1 MLHIFGKK
9 LNFNGWQKWLT
20 LLVLAGIISA
30 CAKQD
35 EVVSLAG
42 NTMGTTYH
50 IKVVKSDSLPELQLL
65 QAEIDIALE
74 AVNDQMSTYRPKSE
88 LSLFNTMP
96 LSQTVEVSAD
106 TITVLKEGFRLYELT
121 GGALDVTLG
130 PLVNLWGFGP
140 DKRPTKI
147 PTDEMIAEAKT
158 KTGIEHV
165 DIIGKKL
172 NKHIPELYIDL
183 SSVAKGFGVDKIA
196 ALLDKYRVSGY
207 MVEIGGEL
215 RVKGVKPGN
224 VPWRVAVEQPSVD
237 ERKVQQIIVPGD
249 MAMATSGDYRNYYE
263 GDGRRYSHLIDP
275 RTGFPIK
282 HKLAS
287 ATVMHPSTMT
297 ADGLATA
304 LMVLGTQASLALA
317 ERENLA
323 IMLIE
328 KQDDGFKVYY
338 SEAFKSFIDEKQ

>member
-1 MLHIFGKK
+1 MLHILAKR
-9 LNFNGWQKWLT
+9 LNVRSMWHGLVLLT
-20 LLVLAGIISA
+20 LALLVGA

-35 EVVSLAG
+35 EVISLAG

-50 IKVVKSDSLPELQLL
+50 IKLVKSPKLPDVQLL

-74 AVNDQMSTYRPKSE
+74 AVNDQMSTYRPNSE
-88 LSLFNTMP
+88 LSRFNAMP
-96 LSQTVEVSAD
+96 LSQTVEVSPD
-106 TITVLKEGFRLYELT
+106 TITVLKEGLRLNQLT
-121 GGALDVTLG
+121 QGALDVTLG
-130 PLVNLWGFGP
+130 PIVNLWGFGP

-147 PTDEMIAEAKT
+147 PTDEMILEAKA
-158 KTGIEHV
+158 KTGIKYVAIE
-165 DIIGKKL
+165 GQKL
-172 NKHIPELYIDL
+172 NKRIPELYIDL

-196 ALLDKYRVSGY
+196 ALLDKYQVTGY

-215 RVKGVKPGN
+215 RVKGVKPEN
-224 VPWRVAVEQPSVD
+224 QPWRVAVEQPSID
-237 ERKVQQIIVPGD
+237 ERKVQQIIAPGD

-263 GDGRRYSHLIDP
+263 GEGRRYSHLIDP
-275 RTGFPIK
+275 RTGYPIN

-287 ATVMHPSTMT
+287 ATVMHPSAMT

-304 LMVLGTQASLALA
+304 MMVMGTEASLALA

-328 KQDDGFKVYY
+328 KQDDGFKVFY
-338 SEAFKSFIDEKQ
+338 SDPFKSYIDAKQ

>member
-1 MLHIFGKK
+1 MLQTLNKK
-9 LNFNGWQKWLT
+9 LNLQGGYRWLAIF
-20 LLVLAGIISA
+20 VFAVFISA
-30 CAKQD
+30 CAEQ
-35 EVVSLAG
+35 EQVLSLAG

-50 IKVVKSDSLPELQLL
+50 IKLVKSGKLPELQLL

-88 LSLFNTMP
+88 LSQFNTMP

-106 TITVLKEGFRLYELT
+106 TIKVLKEGFRLYELT
-121 GGALDVTLG
+121 DGALDVTLG

-147 PTDEMIAEAKT
+147 PTDEMIVEAKT

-165 DIIGKKL
+165 AIVGNKL
-172 NKHIPELYIDL
+172 NKRIPELYIDL
-183 SSVAKGFGVDKIA
+183 SSVAKGFGVDKIVE
-196 ALLDKYRVSGY
+196 LLEKYQVTGY

-237 ERKVQQIIVPGD
+237 ERKIQQLIVPGD

-275 RTGFPIK
+275 RTGFPIN

-304 LMVLGTQASLALA
+304 LMVLGTQASLDLA

-338 SEAFKSFIDEKQ
+338 SEAFKPFIDEKH